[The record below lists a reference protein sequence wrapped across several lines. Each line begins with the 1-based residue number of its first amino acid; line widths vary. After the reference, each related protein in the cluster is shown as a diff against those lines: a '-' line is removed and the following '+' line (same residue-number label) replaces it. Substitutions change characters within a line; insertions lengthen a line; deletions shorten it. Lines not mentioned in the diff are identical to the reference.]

1 MSSKAHILIVDD
13 SGFAR
18 RTLRQML
25 ESEGHSVDEAQNGV
39 EALQRYQSRR
49 PDLVLLDMVMEEMNG
64 LEVLTKLRQLD
75 PDARILVATAD
86 IQTSTSAEAQAAGAS
101 GLLNKPFQKQQL
113 LSTVDKVVGGGTTWS

>member
-1 MSSKAHILIVDD
+1 
-13 SGFAR
+13 
-18 RTLRQML
+18 ML

-113 LSTVDKVVGGGTTWS
+113 LSTVDKVVAGGTTWS

>member
-1 MSSKAHILIVDD
+1 MSTAHILIVDD

-25 ESEGHSVDEAQNGV
+25 ESQGHSVDEAQNGT

-64 LEVLTKLRQLD
+64 LEVLSKLRQVD
-75 PDARILVATAD
+75 VDARILVATAD
-86 IQTSTSAEAQAAGAS
+86 IQTSTSADARAAGAC
-101 GLLNKPFQKQQL
+101 GILNKPFQKEQL
-113 LSTVDKVVGGGTTWS
+113 LSTVARIVAGGTAWS